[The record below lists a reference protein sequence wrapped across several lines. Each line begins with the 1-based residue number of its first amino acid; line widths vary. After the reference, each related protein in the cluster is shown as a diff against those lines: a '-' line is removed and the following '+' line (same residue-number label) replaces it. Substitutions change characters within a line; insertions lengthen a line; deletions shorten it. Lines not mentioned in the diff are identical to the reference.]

1 VAGEGMI
8 RQIDNFY
15 LDGNMGNATKITVA
29 ITCYNVG
36 KYLARCIESVLAQ
49 TYKNLDIIL
58 VDDGSRDNSGLICD
72 YYETQDN
79 RIRVVHQNNTGPG
92 EARNLAIDMAEGD
105 YIAFVDG
112 DDYVEPYMYEY
123 LITALLRSGCALSIC
138 KYYSNGVDEE
148 IDIHTFCGGIELF
161 VPPHVNVVVKSR
173 SFIGGVGNC
182 ATHTADPKAPTI
194 HIVASNFLGGVD
206 IKN

>member
-1 VAGEGMI
+1 MKARTFVGITLFVAGILKLASIWDIIHLDWFENLFVQHWMI
-8 RQIDNFY
+8 Y
-15 LDGNMGNATKITVA
+15 LTPILL
-29 ITCYNVG
+29 IYVG
-36 KYLARCIESVLAQ
+36 IKLLIESFMRDRDQWLRRPLPIGDEGKRIHCSVHYGADEYVYQ
-49 TYKNLDIIL
+49 GETFKGARLDAFCGGISMDL
-58 VDDGSRDNSGLICD
+58 R
-72 YYETQDN
+72 
-79 RIRVVHQNNTGPG
+79 
-92 EARNLAIDMAEGD
+92 EA
-105 YIAFVDG
+105 V
-112 DDYVEPYMYEY
+112 
-123 LITALLRSGCALSIC
+123 ITE
-138 KYYSNGVDEE
+138 DEE